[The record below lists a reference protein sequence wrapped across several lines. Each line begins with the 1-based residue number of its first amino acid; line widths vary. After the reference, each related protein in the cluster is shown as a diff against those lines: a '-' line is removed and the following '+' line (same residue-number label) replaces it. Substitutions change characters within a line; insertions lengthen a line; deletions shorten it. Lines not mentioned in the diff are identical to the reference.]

1 MNHMVPEL
9 TDDFWGVFFPHELR
23 LLVMRRYNN
32 QNVKCLGF
40 TDSSGFLYP
49 VSYACKD
56 ISCRC
61 EAAHT
66 QSGLCKSH
74 AEERNVL

>member
-40 TDSSGFLYP
+40 TDSSGFFILYLMLVKTFP
-49 VSYACKD
+49 VAGCKALKVD
-56 ISCRC
+56 YV
-61 EAAHT
+61 
-66 QSGLCKSH
+66 K
-74 AEERNVL
+74 VM